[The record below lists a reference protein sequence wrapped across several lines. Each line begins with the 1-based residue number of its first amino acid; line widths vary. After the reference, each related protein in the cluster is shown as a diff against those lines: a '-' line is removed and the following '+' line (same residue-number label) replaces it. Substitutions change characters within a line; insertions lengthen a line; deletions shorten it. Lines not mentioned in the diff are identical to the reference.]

1 MPPWHSI
8 SFAVE
13 SSGALSIVTREDVD
27 PGHALECCYIISTDD
42 RVSVRLRETHLG
54 DGRVGTDRDSDR
66 VLCRDVPS
74 PALQEARRWP
84 PRSHRS
90 RAGQVAALRT
100 ALELHL
106 RHLGGASPGP
116 AVQPAVAVGRARRSL
131 RSLSRPPLNASIVRP
146 RAAPGTRQLQPRV
159 GQNPAKR

>member
-54 DGRVGTDRDSDR
+54 DGRVGTDRDSTGT
-66 VLCRDVPS
+66 LSDVPS
-74 PALQEARRWP
+74 PALQEARRWLP
-84 PRSHRS
+84 EAID
-90 RAGQVAALRT
+90 RARVGSALRT

-116 AVQPAVAVGRARRSL
+116 AV
-131 RSLSRPPLNASIVRP
+131 
-146 RAAPGTRQLQPRV
+146 
-159 GQNPAKR
+159 